1 MQALRDR
8 LVTRANIIQVRCN
21 QIFTNNPTR
30 INTRKN
36 RLRKLR
42 EGMYGLDHF
51 NDEIKNHY
59 FTQFSLHH
67 YVTNI

>member
-36 RLRKLR
+36 RLRKLKLSR
-42 EGMYGLDHF
+42 G
-51 NDEIKNHY
+51 NA
-59 FTQFSLHH
+59 
-67 YVTNI
+67 